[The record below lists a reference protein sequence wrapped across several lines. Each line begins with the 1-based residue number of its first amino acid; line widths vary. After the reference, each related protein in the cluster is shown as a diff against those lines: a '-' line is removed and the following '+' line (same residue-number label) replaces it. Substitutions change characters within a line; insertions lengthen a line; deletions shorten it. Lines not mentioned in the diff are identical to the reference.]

1 MALTQEQFQAALE
14 IRDIVVSAIAD
25 AVHSFQE
32 PINLDEDESRTVA
45 EGIAE
50 NLFNHGYIALDVVDG
65 DR

>member
-14 IRDIVVSAIAD
+14 IRDIVVAAIAD

-32 PINLDEDESRTVA
+32 PIDLNEDDSRVIA

-50 NLFNHGYIALDVVDG
+50 DLFNHGYIALDVVDG

>member
-50 NLFNHGYIALDVVDG
+50 NLFSQGYIAIEVVDG